1 MADSNE
7 NKDDAAKA
15 SAPND
20 NQLPKV
26 ESPSISPADDVPQ
39 PERVEKAEKT
49 LAAARALTIFF
60 PDKAKAEMPP
70 PPRFKI
76 TPRMKR
82 SALLAASVAV
92 AAALGAIVGVAGSGI
107 GKSTPVA
114 DTAGIEETQAMR
126 NSLAHLAKDV
136 AALKAGIET
145 ANKNASAQIGKIADR
160 IDRFDRAEITGSIA
174 KVATTPTP
182 APTPPIA
189 AATPLPPTKPQI
201 LEGWSVRAARNGA
214 ILVEGHGDIFEVAP
228 GVPLPGLGPVGSISR
243 DGDRWVV
250 TTPKG
255 LIVSSNAPPPQRRRV
270 YYPPY
275 FRPF

>member
-1 MADSNE
+1 MADNND

-15 SAPND
+15 SEPNA

-26 ESPSISPADDVPQ
+26 KSPSISPADDVPQ
-39 PERVEKAEKT
+39 TERVEKAEKT

-60 PDKAKAEMPP
+60 PDNAKAETP
-70 PPRFKI
+70 PPRLKI

-92 AAALGAIVGVAGSGI
+92 AAALGAVIGVVST

-114 DTAGIEETQAMR
+114 DNAGIEETQAMR
-126 NSLAHLAKDV
+126 NSLAHLAKDI
-136 AALKAGIET
+136 AALKAGIEV
-145 ANKNASAQIGKIADR
+145 ANKNASAQIGKIAER
-160 IDRFDRAEITGSIA
+160 IDRFDRAEATGSITKTA
-174 KVATTPTP
+174 SAP
-182 APTPPIA
+182 APTPVVA
-189 AATPLPPTKPQI
+189 ASTPLPPTKPQI

-214 ILVEGHGDIFEVAP
+214 ILVEGHGETFEVVP
-228 GVPLPGLGPVGSISR
+228 GVPLPGLGPVASISR